1 MQALGLHLRTS
12 QNATLSPQMQ
22 QGLKILQMSAL
33 ELEQQVVQALTSNA
47 LLELDTGEPADDAPA
62 EANEVDLPEAQ
73 VESAD
78 PSEGLLEMSW
88 SGTSNGSD
96 DCEHDDPILLAPDR
110 TSLRDHLL
118 QQVNVSHLGERD
130 AMLARL
136 IVEALDED
144 GYLRD
149 SFDEI
154 LQIASGELDAGEDE
168 LRTALR
174 FVQSMEPVGV
184 GARSVG
190 ECLCLQLQAKPD
202 DQPGRALA
210 LRIVG
215 EHLDLLAAHD
225 TLRLTKTL
233 DCSEEEL
240 GLAHQ
245 LILRLSPRP
254 AAAFGSD
261 DHRYVIPDVVVRRH
275 RGKWVALPN
284 PEATPKVRI
293 NRLYA
298 DAVQRSRGWSNT
310 PMGGQ
315 LAEARWLMR
324 SIAQRADTI
333 LKVAQAIVAEQQR
346 FFDYGDIAIKPL
358 HLRDIAQKVG
368 VHESTVS
375 RVTNG
380 KYMSSP
386 RGMIEFK
393 HFFGSRLTDD
403 DGFRCSSRAI
413 QSLIRDIIAAEQA
426 HQPLSDIKV
435 TRLLEKRGVSVAR
448 RTVTKYRDALGIP
461 PVEARRLKALAE
473 AGA

>member
-1 MQALGLHLRTS
+1 MQAIGLHLRTS
-12 QNATLSPQMQ
+12 QNTTLSPQMQ

-33 ELEQQVVQALTSNA
+33 ELEQQVLQALNSNA
-47 LLELDTGEPADDAPA
+47 LLEMENGEAGEEASADSGETEQA
-62 EANEVDLPEAQ
+62 EAQSEA
-73 VESAD
+73 SD
-78 PSEGLLEMSW
+78 PMEGLLEMSW
-88 SGTSNGSD
+88 SGTSSGSD
-96 DCEHDDPILLAPDR
+96 DGEHDDPILLAPDR
-110 TSLRDHLL
+110 PSLRDHLL
-118 QQVNVSHLGERD
+118 QQVNVSHLSERD
-130 AMLARL
+130 AMMARL

-154 LQIASGELDAGEDE
+154 LQIAPPELEVAEAE
-168 LRTALR
+168 LRMALC
-174 FVQSMEPVGV
+174 FIQSMDPVGV
-184 GARSVG
+184 GARSVA
-190 ECLCLQLQAKPD
+190 ECLSLQLKAKPD
-202 DQPGRALA
+202 DQPGRSLA
-210 LRIVG
+210 LRIVD

-225 TLRLTKTL
+225 TLRLTKAL
-233 DCSEEEL
+233 DCTEEAL
-240 GLAHQ
+240 GVANQ
-245 LILRLSPRP
+245 LIQRLSPRP

-261 DHRYVIPDVVVRRH
+261 DHRYVIPDVVVRKQ
-275 RGKWVALPN
+275 RGKWIAMPN
-284 PEATPKVRI
+284 PEATPRLRI

-310 PMGGQ
+310 PMGAQ

-426 HQPLSDIKV
+426 QQPLSDIKV
-435 TRLLEKRGVSVAR
+435 TRMLEKRGVNVAR

-473 AGA
+473 ANA